1 MAKAD
6 SVHSTPRIT
15 ASKINPPAGVDA
27 RERSCVAGCI
37 SATKR
42 AEHFTDLETPM
53 RELRAMVDV
62 VIMVW
67 RHPELGKVKVKH
79 DARVDVVLDELE
91 LMTAAMVDDYQA
103 KLEADE
109 VRP

>member
-1 MAKAD
+1 MTQAD
-6 SVHSTPRIT
+6 SVHSTPLT
-15 ASKINPPAGVDA
+15 NMSPALDV
-27 RERSCVAGCI
+27 RTERSCVAGCI
-37 SATKR
+37 LATKR